1 MERAAEPQIKRYEA
15 SRRKAITVVESLRAG
30 IPTRNSTRELPDLRE
45 SLTDLIRKDLKLWG
59 GGVEFAQ

>member
-1 MERAAEPQIKRYEA
+1 MERAAEPQIERYEA
-15 SRRKAITVVESLRAG
+15 LRRKAITVVESLRAG

-59 GGVEFAQ
+59 GGVEFVQ

>member
-45 SLTDLIRKDLKLWG
+45 SLTDLIRKDVKLWG

>member
-45 SLTDLIRKDLKLWG
+45 SLTDLIRKDVKLWG
-59 GGVEFAQ
+59 GGVEFVQ

>member
-30 IPTRNSTRELPDLRE
+30 IPTRELPDLRE